1 MLTVN
6 NITNTGGEDIKQIQ
20 TRLATT
26 YQMRGSYEAY
36 DALKKAANIVDKRY
50 KFY

>member
-6 NITNTGGEDIKQIQ
+6 NATASSDEDLKMLKE
-20 TRLATT
+20 RLSSTF
-26 YQMRGSYEAY
+26 QMRGSYEAY
-36 DALKKAANIVDKRY
+36 EALKTAANIVDKRY